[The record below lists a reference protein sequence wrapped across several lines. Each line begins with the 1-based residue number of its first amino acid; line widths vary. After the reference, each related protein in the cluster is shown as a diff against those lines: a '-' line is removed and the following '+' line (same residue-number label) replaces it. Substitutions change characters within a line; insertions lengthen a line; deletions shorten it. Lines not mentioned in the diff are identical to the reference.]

1 MYALT
6 YYFYKASASSFAPAI
21 SVMLLFLVLYCT
33 GCPYK
38 GPTQLKICC
47 ICNFKVSFLSVL
59 EISFLLNLAALS
71 IGVLCVDYVFP
82 CSKINPAEAKVV
94 MFYIFC
100 WVCLSSVC
108 QWHVWKLIVS
118 CRLRIARQSYRDL
131 DNNIDMEAV
140 NVHTMT
146 SVAISGNN
154 MSMSNSA
161 RIRDSILTEA
171 SYDTST
177 V

>member
-1 MYALT
+1 M
-6 YYFYKASASSFAPAI
+6 
-21 SVMLLFLVLYCT
+21 
-33 GCPYK
+33 
-38 GPTQLKICC
+38 
-47 ICNFKVSFLSVL
+47 
-59 EISFLLNLAALS
+59 
-71 IGVLCVDYVFP
+71 
-82 CSKINPAEAKVV
+82 
-94 MFYIFC
+94 
-100 WVCLSSVC
+100 
-108 QWHVWKLIVS
+108 S